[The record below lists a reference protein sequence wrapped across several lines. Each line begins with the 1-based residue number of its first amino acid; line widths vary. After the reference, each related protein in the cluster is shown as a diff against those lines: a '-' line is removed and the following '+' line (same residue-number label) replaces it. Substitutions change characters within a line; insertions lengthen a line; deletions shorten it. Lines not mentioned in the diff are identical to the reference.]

1 MRRYSLKEHIIPI
14 KGVLPGSIAEE
25 AGIEAGDAI
34 LSVNGE
40 KIKDIF
46 DYRFLITDE
55 NLMLEIVKQ
64 DGEIWEIEIEKD
76 EYEDLGIEFENEML
90 DEAKSCR
97 NKCIFCFIDQLP
109 KGMRETLYFKDDD
122 SRLSFF
128 MGNYVTLTNMSFDDI
143 DRIIKYRM
151 SPINV
156 SVHTTNPDLRVLM
169 LKNKNA
175 GDVVK
180 KIQKLIDGGI
190 EVNCQIV
197 LCRDINDGEELDRS
211 INELGSLYP
220 GVKSISVVPVG
231 ITKYREGLVDLKP
244 YDAESSAQVIPQV
257 EAWQKKFTER
267 FGSRVVYIADEF
279 YIMAGRKIPDYEEYE
294 DFPQIENGVG
304 LIAQFKREFE
314 EGIDQLDYGFFN
326 EGSQPKTESVK
337 KARAF
342 ELENKLRNISIATG
356 VSPYSYIKEMA
367 ETLKN
372 RFKNLNINVYKIENN
387 FFGKNVTVTGLLT
400 GQDIIEQLKDKEL
413 GDELLISRSML
424 RSGEEVLLDDYTVRD
439 LEQKLNVKISIVDNN
454 GKDFIVKILGID
466 L

>member
-1 MRRYSLKEHIIPI
+1 MKEHIIPV
-14 KGVLPGSIAEE
+14 KSVLPGSIAEE

-40 KIKDIF
+40 KIRDVF
-46 DYRFLITDE
+46 DYQFLITEE
-55 NLMLEIVKQ
+55 NLMLEIIKPN
-64 DGEIWEIEIEKD
+64 GELWEIEIEKD
-76 EYEDLGIEFENEML
+76 EYEDLGIEFENSML
-90 DEAKSCR
+90 DDARSCN

-109 KGMRETLYFKDDD
+109 KGMRDTLYFKDDD

-151 SPINV
+151 TPINV
-156 SVHTTNPDLRVLM
+156 SVHTTSPDLRVFM

-175 GDVVK
+175 GDVLK
-180 KIQKLIDGGI
+180 KIRKLIDGGI

-197 LCRDINDGEELDRS
+197 LCRDINDEEELDRS

-220 GVKSISVVPVG
+220 GIKSISVVPVG
-231 ITKYREGLVDLKP
+231 ITKYREGLSYLKP
-244 YDAESSAQVIPQV
+244 YDTESSAKVIAQI
-257 EAWQKKFTER
+257 EGWQKEFKDR

-304 LIAQFKREFE
+304 LIAQFKKEFE
-314 EGIDQLDYGFFN
+314 EVFEQLDYASSKDDKN
-326 EGSQPKTESVK
+326 EKTEK
-337 KARAF
+337 IKNTQNLPIEIEPR
-342 ELENKLRNISIATG
+342 RISIATG
-356 VSPYSYIKEMA
+356 VSPYLYIKEMA
-367 ETLKN
+367 EILKN
-372 RFKNLNINVYKIENN
+372 RYKNLNINIYKIENN

-413 GDELLISRSML
+413 GDELLLSRSML
-424 RSGEEVLLDDYTVRD
+424 RSGEEVLLDDYTIND
-439 LEQKLNVKISIVDNN
+439 IEKKLKVKIRVVENN
-454 GKDFIVKILGID
+454 GKDFIGKILGKA